1 MFLKKI
7 SLILLF
13 LFLSACGYHLR
24 GDIDLP
30 QGMENIYVEAASSN
44 LEKEMKK
51 SLKLSQGKL
60 VSSAPE
66 AGIIIKFAQEEMN
79 SRITSISAAGRAN
92 EFQLSYNVMFSI
104 YEPSGK
110 LLLGDQKINIKR
122 EYFND
127 QTDILGKSN
136 EESVIRTEMYQQAV
150 SSIMSRLNLAMQNKT
165 KAK

>member
-7 SLILLF
+7 LITFAILL
-13 LFLSACGYHLR
+13 LTACGYHLR

-30 QGMENIYVEAASSN
+30 QGMENIYLEAASGA
-44 LEKEMKK
+44 LQQEMQKTLK
-51 SLKLSQGKL
+51 SSQVKL
-60 VSSAPE
+60 VSSPAE
-66 AGIIIKFAQEEMN
+66 AGLVIKFAREDIS
-79 SRITSISAAGRAN
+79 SRIMSISTVGRAN
-92 EFQLSYNVMFSI
+92 QFQLIYQLVFSI

-110 LLLGDQKINIKR
+110 LLLADQNVNIKR

-136 EESVIRTEMYQQAV
+136 EETVIRTEMYQQAV
-150 SSIMSRLNLAMQNKT
+150 ASIMGRISLAMENRT